1 MKQSQTKTG
10 KTVFHTVMQPLV
22 VLILLQAAIL
32 LTFLYLSGVFDQVN
46 SNERAILSKQ
56 VANRA
61 NYLESQMTPAMG
73 GYRRAGGEHQ
83 RKDAGRRGC
92 GRAFAGPAG
101 EQLQG
106 SGQADRP
113 NLHRYDRDD
122 VPEQGFRH
130 LRHFQYLQFG
140 WQHGIQNGFPRARP
154 RPDGERDDAVQRPF
168 AGMCADLDRQGDEH
182 RDRHGLGYAL

>member
-1 MKQSQTKTG
+1 MKQSQMKTG

-46 SNERAILSKQ
+46 RNERAILSKQ

-83 RKDAGRRGC
+83 
-92 GRAFAGPAG
+92 
-101 EQLQG
+101 
-106 SGQADRP
+106 
-113 NLHRYDRDD
+113 
-122 VPEQGFRH
+122 
-130 LRHFQYLQFG
+130 
-140 WQHGIQNGFPRARP
+140 
-154 RPDGERDDAVQRPF
+154 
-168 AGMCADLDRQGDEH
+168 
-182 RDRHGLGYAL
+182 

>member
-32 LTFLYLSGVFDQVN
+32 LTFLYLSGIFDQVN

-61 NYLESQMTPAMG
+61 NYLESQMTQQWADIG
-73 GYRRAGGEHQ
+73 ALAASINEKTQ
-83 RKDAGRRGC
+83 AAVDAGELSLDRLESSSKEAAKLIGQICTDMIETMYRNKV
-92 GRAFAGPAG
+92 
-101 EQLQG
+101 
-106 SGQADRP
+106 SGIYVIFSTS
-113 NLHRYDRDD
+113 NLDGNT
-122 VPEQGFRH
+122 ESK
-130 LRHFQYLQFG
+130 
-140 WQHGIQNGFPRARP
+140 NGFPRARP

>member
-61 NYLESQMTPAMG
+61 NYLESQMT
-73 GYRRAGGEHQ
+73 Q
-83 RKDAGRRGC
+83 
-92 GRAFAGPAG
+92 
-101 EQLQG
+101 QW
-106 SGQADRP
+106 ADI
-113 NLHRYDRDD
+113 
-122 VPEQGFRH
+122 G
-130 LRHFQYLQFG
+130 
-140 WQHGIQNGFPRARP
+140 
-154 RPDGERDDAVQRPF
+154 
-168 AGMCADLDRQGDEH
+168 
-182 RDRHGLGYAL
+182 ALAASIN